1 MSEFNLVP
9 VRQRDME
16 VGKPLPWPVYD
27 WNGKLLLASG
37 VVIESQN
44 QLVGLIGSGFI
55 YDRRWDTDVRK
66 PPAPAPAP
74 TAPVK
79 PKKTLEKPVAE
90 EPKVDKEMLMDLDE
104 VAWTVGETLYLQLA
118 DNPAIRYTV
127 RLIGYVKNKTVFVTA
142 PVADGKFEFIRDGQ
156 TFVVRAFSGK
166 KAFAFM
172 AAAVKSVHTPHP
184 YLHLTYPRQMT
195 CTVVRRGIRAQV
207 KIIASISLGDPERT
221 GATTL
226 TDLSTGG
233 TSFIMKEPLGIK
245 GEEGRVKFKVHVAE
259 SDEFLNLKAVL
270 RSVAPAEYGEGFR
283 HGFEFVDTTAHEKLI
298 LSAFVHQTIIETA

>member
-1 MSEFNLVP
+1 MSEMFNLVP
-9 VRQRDME
+9 VRQRDMQ

-27 WNGKLLLASG
+27 WHGKLLLASG
-37 VVIESQN
+37 VVIESQS
-44 QLVGLIGSGFI
+44 QLNGLIGSGFI
-55 YDRRWDTDVRK
+55 YDRRWDTNTGTQKV
-66 PPAPAPAP
+66 A
-74 TAPVK
+74 APVAPSAK
-79 PKKTLEKPVAE
+79 PKKPTEKPAE
-90 EPKVDKEMLMDLDE
+90 EEAKADKETLMDMDD

-118 DNPAIRYTV
+118 DNPAIRYSV

-184 YLHLTYPRQMT
+184 YLHLSYPRQMS

-207 KIIASISLGDPERT
+207 RIIASVSLGEPERVAA
-221 GATTL
+221 ATL
-226 TDLSTGG
+226 IDLSTGG
-233 TSFIMKEPLGIK
+233 TSCTMKEALGVK
-245 GEEGRVKFKVHVAE
+245 GDEGRIKFKVHVAE
-259 SDEFLNLKAVL
+259 SDEFLNLKTVL
-270 RSVAPAEYGEGFR
+270 RSVVPSDNGEGVR
-283 HGFEFVDTTAHEKLI
+283 HGFEFLETTAHEKLI